1 MLSGFVARSV
11 SLTRSVSL
19 LQTFWDVEQFI
30 WPNLLLLHP
39 KMARAAM
46 QYRFDTMQAARAN
59 AAVTCLRKCH
69 ANCGQPKPGFP
80 PHCPGW
86 PCNSTGPCTVSGLK
100 YAWESAVTGYAATQA
115 CCTANEVSE
124 IHIAGDVSL
133 AMWQTFQASHDLNW

>member
-1 MLSGFVARSV
+1 
-11 SLTRSVSL
+11 
-19 LQTFWDVEQFI
+19 
-30 WPNLLLLHP
+30 
-39 KMARAAM
+39 
-46 QYRFDTMQAARAN
+46 MQAARAN

-69 ANCGQPKPGFP
+69 ANCGTPKPGFP